1 MRPRAA
7 LRLTSALVLVLG
19 AASAARAE
27 EPSGSDC
34 AAPLGDRAPDL
45 RCGEALDGREAAPP
59 TVARQASR
67 VALWVPRAASAGF
80 FWPIVETSDAYEAHH
95 VGDWLQAWLTS
106 DDGKVGV
113 RPMLTYA
120 TGFLPTA
127 GLRVFDRRLPG
138 PGTSVGASF
147 QTAGPSVLMGELTA
161 TGPAPTGLSFRGIAN
176 RRDDRLFAGIGALG
190 ASDLAARGWSTSRFA
205 SDIFSAELRWSRLL
219 PAHFGVVAH
228 GDLERRDYRADGVRA
243 GPSVADVFAL
253 QTPACMTAAAPTNA
267 CVDPALVPGFASGLR
282 LAHAGAGALWNLR
295 SRARDGTGATVA
307 LDATAAQGLAG
318 DPSRHVTFSGET
330 VLALGFTD
338 RQLLLRGRAAM
349 VDALGAAPIPFEE
362 LVMVSGNNGMRGF
375 PDGRFRGPSG
385 LVATAEYRWYVG
397 QYVDASLFSDVGT
410 VAGPNFSE
418 LSRAR
423 WFPSFGVG
431 LRFFHVPGEYWE
443 GTLQTG
449 VQLTYA
455 PDSGFRFILAVATF

>member
-1 MRPRAA
+1 MSPRALPLLA
-7 LRLTSALVLVLG
+7 LALL
-19 AASAARAE
+19 AAPTARAA
-27 EPSGSDC
+27 EPSPSDC
-34 AAPLGDRAPDL
+34 ATPPTDRAPDL
-45 RCGEALDGREAAPP
+45 RCGETLDGREPAPAS
-59 TVARQASR
+59 VARQASR

-80 FWPIVETSDAYEAHH
+80 FWPIIETSDAYEAHH

-106 DDGKVGV
+106 DDGKIGV
-113 RPMLTYA
+113 RPLLTYA

-138 PGTSVGASF
+138 EGSSVGASF
-147 QTAGPSVLMGELTA
+147 QTAGASVLMGELTA

-176 RRDDRLFAGIGALG
+176 RRDDRLFAGIGARG
-190 ASDLAARGWSTSRFA
+190 KSDLAAMGWSPSRFA

-228 GDLERRDYRADGVRA
+228 GDVERRDYRAEGVRG
-243 GPSVADVFAL
+243 GPSVATVF
-253 QTPACMTAAAPTNA
+253 TTDPACMTAPTPTNA
-267 CVDPALVPGFASGLR
+267 CVDPTLVPGFASGLR
-282 LAHAGAGALWNLR
+282 VAHAGAGALWNLR
-295 SRARDGTGATVA
+295 TRARDGSGAYVA
-307 LDATAAQGLAG
+307 VDATLAQGLAG
-318 DPSRHVTFSGET
+318 DPSQHATFSGET

-338 RQLLLRGRAAM
+338 RQLILRGRAAM
-349 VDALGAAPIPFEE
+349 VHALGAAPIPFEE

-385 LVATAEYRWYVG
+385 VVGTAEYRWYVG
-397 QYVDASLFSDVGT
+397 QYVDASLFSDLGT
-410 VAGPNFSE
+410 VAGPE
-418 LSRAR
+418 LAGLVSAR

-449 VQLTYA
+449 VQLAYA
-455 PDSGFRFILAVATF
+455 PDAGFRLILTVASF

>member
-1 MRPRAA
+1 MSPRARRLGVSLA
-7 LRLTSALVLVLG
+7 LALVLWPVR
-19 AASAARAE
+19 ARAD
-27 EPSGSDC
+27 EPEPSDC
-34 AAPLGDRAPDL
+34 AAPLAARAPDL
-45 RCGEALDGREAAPP
+45 RCGEALDGRAPAPP
-59 TVARQASR
+59 SVARQASR
-67 VALWVPRAASAGF
+67 VALWVPRAASAGV

-106 DDGKVGV
+106 DDGKIGV
-113 RPMLTYA
+113 RPLLTYA

-138 PGTSVGASF
+138 EGTSVGASF
-147 QTAGPSVLMGELTA
+147 QTDGPSVLMGELTA
-161 TGPAPTGLSFRGIAN
+161 TGPSATGLAFRGVAN

-190 ASDLAARGWSTSRFA
+190 SSDLAAMGWSTSRFA
-205 SDIFSAELRWSRLL
+205 SDIFSAELRWSKLL

-228 GDLERRDYRADGVRA
+228 GDVERRDYRADGVRG
-243 GPSVADVFAL
+243 GPSVAEVFARE
-253 QTPACMTAAAPTNA
+253 TPECTAAVTPTNA

-282 LAHAGAGALWNLR
+282 LAHAGAGVLWNLR
-295 SRARDGTGATVA
+295 STTRDGSGAFVA
-307 LDATAAQGLAG
+307 LDATFAQGLAG
-318 DPSRHVTFSGET
+318 DPSRHVTYSGET
-330 VLALGFTD
+330 VLALGLHD

-349 VDALGAAPIPFEE
+349 VDALGGAAIPFEE

-385 LVATAEYRWYVG
+385 VVGTAEYRWYVG
-397 QYVDASLFSDVGT
+397 QYVDASLFSDLGT
-410 VAGPNFSE
+410 VAGPNFSD
-418 LSRAR
+418 LARAR

-449 VQLTYA
+449 VQLAYA
-455 PDSGFRFILAVATF
+455 PDNGFRFILAVASF